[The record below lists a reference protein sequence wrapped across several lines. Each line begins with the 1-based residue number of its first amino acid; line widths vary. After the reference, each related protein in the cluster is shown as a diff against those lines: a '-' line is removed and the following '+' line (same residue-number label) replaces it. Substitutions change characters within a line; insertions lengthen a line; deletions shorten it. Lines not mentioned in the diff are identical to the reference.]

1 MKKNLFALDGKVALI
16 TGGSRGLG
24 YGMACGL
31 ADHGALVVL
40 NGRVPETLEARRKE
54 IEAHGGKAVVAS
66 FDVCDR
72 AAADAAI
79 ADIESR
85 YGALDILINNAAW
98 GVPHDLFETTDDE
111 WRGVLDV
118 ALDSC
123 FRLSR
128 AAAKGMVK
136 RGWGRIVNISSINT
150 RISRGTNTAYVTGKT
165 GLEGLTR
172 GLAVELASKGVTVN
186 AIAPGYM
193 ETEIN
198 DDFKADPP
206 RYEWIRNR
214 TPMKRWGQWD
224 EIAGAAIYLSS
235 DAAAFVTGHVLVVDG
250 GMSIAI

>member
-1 MKKNLFALDGKVALI
+1 MKGLFSLEGRVALV

-31 ADHGALVVL
+31 ADAGALVVL
-40 NGRVPETLEARRKE
+40 NGRVPATLEARRAE
-54 IEAHGGKAVVAS
+54 IEKRGGRAAVSS

-72 AAADAAI
+72 KAADAAI
-79 ADIESR
+79 DAIER
-85 YGALDILINNAAW
+85 AYGRLDILINNAAW

-128 AAAKGMVK
+128 RAAAGMVK
-136 RGWGRIVNISSINT
+136 RGWGRIIMISSINA
-150 RISRGTNTAYVTGKT
+150 RISRGTNTAYVTAKT

-172 GLAVELASKGVTVN
+172 GLAVELAQKGVTVN
-186 AIAPGYM
+186 CIAPGYM

-206 RYEWIRNR
+206 RYEWIRGR
-214 TPMKRWGQWD
+214 TAMKRWGRGD
-224 EIAGAAIYLSS
+224 ELAGTAVYLASEASS
-235 DAAAFVTGHVLVVDG
+235 YVTGHVLVADG
-250 GMSIAI
+250 GMSISI

>member
-1 MKKNLFALDGKVALI
+1 MKGLFSLEGRVALI

-31 ADHGALVVL
+31 ADAGALVVL
-40 NGRVPETLEARRKE
+40 NGRVPATLEARRAE
-54 IEAHGGKAVVAS
+54 IVARGGKAAVAS

-72 AAADAAI
+72 KAADAAI
-79 ADIESR
+79 DDIER
-85 YGALDILINNAAW
+85 RHGKLDILINNAAW

-128 AAAKGMVK
+128 RAAAGMVK
-136 RGWGRIVNISSINT
+136 RGWGRIVMISSINA
-150 RISRGTNTAYVTGKT
+150 RISRGTNTAYVTAKT

-172 GLAVELASKGVTVN
+172 GLAVELAAKGVTVN
-186 AIAPGYM
+186 CIAPGYM

-214 TPMKRWGQWD
+214 TPMKRWGNPED
-224 EIAGAAIYLSS
+224 LAGAAVFLSC
-235 DAAAFVTGHVLVVDG
+235 AASAFITGQVLVVDG
-250 GMSIAI
+250 GMTIAI

>member
-1 MKKNLFALDGKVALI
+1 MNDMFSLGGRVALV

-31 ADHGALVVL
+31 AKAGATVVL
-40 NGRVPETLEARRKE
+40 NGRVPATLEARRRE
-54 IEAHGGKAVVAS
+54 IEAAGGKAAVAS

-72 AAADAAI
+72 RASEAAI
-79 ADIESR
+79 DDIERRHGS
-85 YGALDILINNAAW
+85 LDILVNNAAW
-98 GVPHDLFETTDDE
+98 GVPHDLFETTDEE

-128 AAAKGMVK
+128 HAARGMVK
-136 RGWGRIVNISSINT
+136 RGWGRIVMISSINT
-150 RISRGTNTAYVTGKT
+150 KISRGTNTAYVAAKT

-172 GLAVELASKGVTVN
+172 GLAVELAPKGVTVN

-214 TPMKRWGQWD
+214 VAMKRWGGPD
-224 EIAGAAIYLSS
+224 EIAGAAVFLAS
-235 DAAAFVTGHVLVVDG
+235 DAAAYVTGHTLVVDG
-250 GMSIAI
+250 GMSIVI

>member
-1 MKKNLFALDGKVALI
+1 MTGLFSLAGRVALI

-31 ADHGALVVL
+31 ADHGATVVL
-40 NGRVPETLEARRKE
+40 NGRVPATLEARRAE
-54 IEAHGGKAVVAS
+54 IEKRGGKAAVSS

-72 AAADAAI
+72 KAADAAI
-79 ADIESR
+79 DEIER
-85 YGALDILINNAAW
+85 KHGRLDILINNAAW
-98 GVPHDLFETTDDE
+98 GVPHDLFETTDEE
-111 WRGVLDV
+111 WRSVLDV

-128 AAAKGMVK
+128 RAAAGMVK
-136 RGWGRIVNISSINT
+136 RGWGRIVMISSINA
-150 RISRGTNTAYVTGKT
+150 RISRGTNTAYVTAKT

-172 GLAVELASKGVTVN
+172 GLAVELAQKGVTVN
-186 AIAPGYM
+186 CIAPGYM

-214 TPMKRWGQWD
+214 TAMKRWGRAD
-224 EIAGAAIYLSS
+224 ELAGTAVFLSS
-235 DAAAFVTGHVLVVDG
+235 EASSYVTGHVLVADG

>member
-1 MKKNLFALDGKVALI
+1 MKSPFSLAGRVALV

-31 ADHGALVVL
+31 ADAGALVVL
-40 NGRVPETLEARRKE
+40 NGRVPATLEARRAE
-54 IEAHGGKAVVAS
+54 IAARGGKAAVAS

-79 ADIESR
+79 DDIERRHGS
-85 YGALDILINNAAW
+85 LDVLINNAAF
-98 GVPHDLFETTDDE
+98 GVPHDLFETTDEE
-111 WRGVLDV
+111 WRSVLDV

-128 AAAKGMVK
+128 RAAAGMVR
-136 RGWGRIVNISSINT
+136 RGWGRIVMISSVNS
-150 RISRGTNTAYVTGKT
+150 RISRGTNTAYVTAKT

-172 GLAVELASKGVTVN
+172 GLAVELAAKGVTVN
-186 AIAPGYM
+186 CIAPGYM

-198 DDFKADPP
+198 DDFKSDPP

-214 TPMKRWGQWD
+214 TAMKRWGRPD
-224 EIAGAAIYLSS
+224 EIAGAAVFLASEASS
-235 DAAAFVTGHVLVVDG
+235 YVTGHVLVADG

>member
-1 MKKNLFALDGKVALI
+1 MTGLFSLAGRVALV

-24 YGMACGL
+24 YGMARGL
-31 ADHGALVVL
+31 ADAGATVVL
-40 NGRVPETLEARRKE
+40 NGRVPATLEARRAE
-54 IEAHGGKAVVAS
+54 IEKRGGKAAVAS

-72 AAADAAI
+72 KAADAAI
-79 ADIESR
+79 DEIER
-85 YGALDILINNAAW
+85 RHGRLDILINNAAW
-98 GVPHDLFETTDDE
+98 GVPHDLFETTDEE
-111 WRGVLDV
+111 WRSVLDV

-128 AAAKGMVK
+128 RAAAGMVK
-136 RGWGRIVNISSINT
+136 RGWGRIIMISSINS
-150 RISRGTNTAYVTGKT
+150 RISRGTNTAYVTAKT

-172 GLAVELASKGVTVN
+172 GLAVELATKGVTVN
-186 AIAPGYM
+186 CIAPGYM

-214 TPMKRWGQWD
+214 TAMKRWGRGD
-224 EIAGAAIYLSS
+224 ELAGTAVYLASEASS
-235 DAAAFVTGHVLVVDG
+235 YVTGHVLVADG

>member
-1 MKKNLFALDGKVALI
+1 MKSSFSLEGRVALV

-24 YGMACGL
+24 FGMACGL
-31 ADHGALVVL
+31 ADAGATVVL
-40 NGRVPETLEARRKE
+40 NGRVPAILEARRAE
-54 IEAHGGKAVVAS
+54 IEQRGGKASIAS

-72 AAADAAI
+72 VAADAAI
-79 ADIESR
+79 DEIARRHGS
-85 YGALDILINNAAW
+85 LDILINNAAW
-98 GVPHDLFETTDDE
+98 GVPHDLFETTDQE
-111 WRGVLDV
+111 WRDVLNV

-128 AAAKGMVK
+128 RAAAGMVK
-136 RGWGRIVNISSINT
+136 RGWGRIVMISSINA
-150 RISRGTNTAYVTGKT
+150 RISRGTNTAYVTAKT

-172 GLAVELASKGVTVN
+172 GLAVELANKGVTVN
-186 AIAPGYM
+186 CIAPGYM

-214 TPMKRWGQWD
+214 TPMKRWGQPD
-224 EIAGAAIYLSS
+224 EIAGAAVFLSS
-235 DAAAFVTGHVLVVDG
+235 NASAYVTGHVLVADG